1 MGLVFVQKTTSS
13 TKKYAGQTLHVYN
26 AGEYTGENL
35 LSNFEKQTGCKVVMD
50 LFDSNEQM
58 YIKVANGEA
67 YDVLIPSDYMIERL
81 KQEKLIQPLDQDKIT
96 CLEDINDSV
105 KIYLMIRIMNIL
117 FLILGKCRNRL

>member
-81 KQEKLIQPLDQDKIT
+81 KQEKLIQPLD
-96 CLEDINDSV
+96 
-105 KIYLMIRIMNIL
+105 RIKSL
-117 FLILGKCRNRL
+117 A